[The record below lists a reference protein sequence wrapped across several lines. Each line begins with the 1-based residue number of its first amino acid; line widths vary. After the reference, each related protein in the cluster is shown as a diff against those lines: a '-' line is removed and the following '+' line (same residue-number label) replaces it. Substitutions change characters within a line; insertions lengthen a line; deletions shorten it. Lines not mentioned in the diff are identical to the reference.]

1 MQNQEIKMKKFA
13 VIILALAL
21 ALGMTSCGNNKND
34 AADTTAETTTAATT
48 ADTTTDTTAPETTAA
63 EDDTV
68 YNIDEMSCEDIVGV
82 IYKGSDEYAPMT
94 GITEITPDNSEYYV
108 GIANLETEQAV
119 ASEAMISSIAHSI
132 VVMRFAEGTDIDAMK
147 TDIKAKVNPRKWICV
162 GVDDDKVIV
171 DSIGNVVVLIL
182 DQEYGENYHANF
194 LKLAK

>member
-1 MQNQEIKMKKFA
+1 MKKFA